1 MTKDPGFAPVPA
13 PMAPAWGPEAAPTPA
28 APAPIAPT
36 PAAPTAIAC
45 SLDAW
50 ALGSRAEEWRS
61 LVAWSVT
68 SVEVDGRAVRLVL
81 RDSEADLT
89 AAVAL
94 AQREKECCPFF
105 DVSVTIEADV
115 RTLVLAVPEG
125 AEDML
130 AAFVDLLA

>member
-1 MTKDPGFAPVPA
+1 MDPEFAPFPA
-13 PMAPAWGPEAAPTPA
+13 PMPAAWGPDAAPTPV
-28 APAPIAPT
+28 
-36 PAAPTAIAC
+36 AC
-45 SLDAW
+45 SLEAP
-50 ALGSRAEEWRS
+50 ALESRAEEWRS

-94 AQREKECCPFF
+94 AQREKACCPFF
-105 DVSVTIEADV
+105 DVSVTIEADM

-125 AEDML
+125 AEDRL
-130 AAFVDLLA
+130 AAFVDLLG

>member
-1 MTKDPGFAPVPA
+1 MTMGPGFDPVPT
-13 PMAPAWGPEAAPTPA
+13 PRPPAWGPESP
-28 APAPIAPT
+28 PT
-36 PAAPTAIAC
+36 PAAPTPVAC
-45 SLDAW
+45 SLDAS

-61 LVAWSVT
+61 LRAWSVT
-68 SVEVDGRAVRLVL
+68 SVAVDGRAVRLVL
-81 RDSEADLT
+81 RDSDADLM

-105 DVSVTIEADV
+105 DVSVTIEAAV

-130 AAFVDLLA
+130 ASFVDLLA

>member
-1 MTKDPGFAPVPA
+1 MTMDPGFAPVPT
-13 PMAPAWGPEAAPTPA
+13 PTPPAWSADAEPTPSV
-28 APAPIAPT
+28 PAP
-36 PAAPTAIAC
+36 IAC
-45 SLDAW
+45 SLDAS

-61 LVAWSVT
+61 LRAWSVT
-68 SVEVDGRAVRLVL
+68 SVAVDARAVRLVL
-81 RDSEADLT
+81 RDSDADLT

-105 DVSVTIEADV
+105 DVSVTIEADE

-130 AAFVDLLA
+130 AAFVELLG